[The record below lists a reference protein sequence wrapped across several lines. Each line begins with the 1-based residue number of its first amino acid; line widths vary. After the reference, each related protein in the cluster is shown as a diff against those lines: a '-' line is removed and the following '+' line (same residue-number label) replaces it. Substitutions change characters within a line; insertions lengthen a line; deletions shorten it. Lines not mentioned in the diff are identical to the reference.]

1 MPSGLVWAVLNGVAG
16 SLFFGLTQCLGTP
29 AHPSTITLEL
39 LLGKG
44 MQSKGKEREGRR
56 RERRKERKEGRKKRG
71 KRKEGRKGKTRGK

>member
-1 MPSGLVWAVLNGVAG
+1 M
-16 SLFFGLTQCLGTP
+16 LTQGLGTP

-56 RERRKERKEGRKKRG
+56 REKRKERKEKGKKRQEGNEG
-71 KRKEGRKGKTRGK
+71 KEGGEGRKRI